1 MSKEKQ
7 IEEMAKIA
15 CVGFR
20 EGDCEN
26 CKSVGICSSYT
37 ISEKLYNAGYRKQS
51 EGEWKWMHGCAGYGI
66 YCTNC
71 QAGWR
76 DSEMVE
82 LIAHSHDYCP
92 ACGAKMHKDKV
103 DPLGDYKPVGNVK
116 IIKKFVAKGGAE

>member
-1 MSKEKQ
+1 MSKEK

-51 EGEWKWMHGCAGYGI
+51 EVVRCKDCEHFYQDGNIKLCRHWNCHSTEDNA
-66 YCTNC
+66 YC
-71 QAGWR
+71 
-76 DSEMVE
+76 SF
-82 LIAHSHDYCP
+82 
-92 ACGAKMHKDKV
+92 AKM
-103 DPLGDYKPVGNVK
+103 
-116 IIKKFVAKGGAE
+116 KGGAE